1 MSTVMKQLSCKKV
14 IFFKKKWLD
23 PSFHTQTI
31 KIKIKIKLYTPI
43 PIIIHS

>member
-1 MSTVMKQLSCKKV
+1 MKQLSCKKV

-23 PSFHTQTI
+23 PSFNTQT
-31 KIKIKIKLYTPI
+31 IKIKIKLYTPI